1 MARRILIENTL
12 SGKFKDVLNIIFEI
26 MFGKTEQD
34 LLNFEL
40 DFRDTTHK
48 FYKTYTQTGIINFT
62 KHDKNSVNEISHI
75 KYVKITANAG
85 AINFSAD
92 FVEARNDYEGD
103 VGDYDVWFVYL
114 PDGKVQYNV
123 IAR

>member
-12 SGKFKDVLNIIFEI
+12 SGKFKDVLNTIFEI

-48 FYKTYTQTGIINFT
+48 FYNVYTQTGIINFT
-62 KHDKNSVNEISHI
+62 KHSKNSVNEIGHI
-75 KYVKITANAG
+75 KYVKIATNSG
-85 AINFSAD
+85 AINFSTD
-92 FVEARNDYEGD
+92 FVEARNDYDGTSAD
-103 VGDYDVWFVYL
+103 FDIWFVYL